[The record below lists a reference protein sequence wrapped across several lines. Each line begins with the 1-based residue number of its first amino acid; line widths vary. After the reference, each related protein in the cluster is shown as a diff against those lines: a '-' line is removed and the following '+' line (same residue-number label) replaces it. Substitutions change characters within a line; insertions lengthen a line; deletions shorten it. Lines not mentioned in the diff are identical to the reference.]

1 MNLKNMKTL
10 HNVLFQSIYI
20 LNFLILGLIIT
31 FTIYFYINIEIFIL
45 SNLIIIISILTLL
58 MKLLYWYSIKQSNI
72 DKSNF
77 NYKKISLSKLAIC
90 IFIYITPAY
99 YMTQWD
105 NLVISNNLISITL
118 VIIIFIVIIGMFI
131 EKHLTSIEQ

>member
-45 SNLIIIISILTLL
+45 SKLIIIISILTLF
-58 MKLLYWYSIKQSNI
+58 MKLLYWHSIKQSNI
-72 DKSNF
+72 EKSNF

-105 NLVISNNLISITL
+105 NLIISNNLISITL

>member
-1 MNLKNMKTL
+1 METL

-45 SNLIIIISILTLL
+45 SKLIIIISILTLF
-58 MKLLYWYSIKQSNI
+58 MKLLYWHSIKQSNI
-72 DKSNF
+72 EKSNF